1 MRIRSFF
8 ALCLLSLAAAC
19 SSALPTVPSEVEAP
33 VHNTQGGT
41 GNGDG

>member
-1 MRIRSFF
+1 MRIRSLL

-19 SSALPTVPSEVEAP
+19 SAALPTMPSEVEAP
-33 VHNTQGGT
+33 SHNTQGGT